1 MKRMIQ
7 LKQTTPVFLVVL
19 LFCFEVLQGVQAVV
33 PTPDGGYPNFNTA
46 EGQDALQDLTTGA
59 GNTALG
65 AFTLFGTST
74 SSFNTAVGAG
84 ALDLNI
90 ADSNTAIGT
99 AALLL
104 NTTGTQNTANGTAAL
119 EQNNGSNNTATG
131 AFALFSNTASYE
143 NTAMG
148 AGALTQNDVSIHG
161 VSIHNTAVGFDALNA
176 NVDGYDNTAVG
187 SEALLSNNNA
197 PGNTAM
203 GERTLMAT
211 TDGSFNTAI
220 GAFTMPNNVLGNTNT
235 VVGAVAGLNLVNG
248 VFNTYL
254 GDLVGVDGPDENSVI
269 RIADLSSGYAM
280 SGCFIGGIFGNL
292 TPGVQVFI
300 NADGQLSTTAS
311 SARFKDD
318 IKPMADASE
327 SIFALKPVTFRYK
340 KQYNANG
347 TRQFGLVAEEVAK
360 VNPDLVF
367 PDRDGKPYSVRYE
380 QVNAMLLNE
389 FLKEH
394 RKVEELEA
402 NAARQQKQLEALT
415 EGLQKV
421 SAQLEMSKPAPQTVA
436 NNQ

>member
-19 LFCFEVLQGVQAVV
+19 LFCFGVLQGVQAVV
-33 PTPDGGYPNFNTA
+33 PPPDGGYPNFNTA
-46 EGQDALQDLTTGA
+46 EGQNALQDLTTGA

-131 AFALFSNTASYE
+131 AFALFSNTVSYA

-148 AGALTQNDVSIHG
+148 AGALTQNDISIHG

-248 VFNTYL
+248 VFNTYM
-254 GDLVGVDGPDENSVI
+254 GDLVGTDAPDENSVI

-292 TPGVQVFI
+292 TPGVPVFI

-318 IKPMADASE
+318 IKPMANTSE

-340 KQYNANG
+340 KQYDAKG
-347 TRQFGLVAEEVAK
+347 ARQFGLVAEEVAK

-394 RKVEELEA
+394 RKVQELVA
-402 NAARQQKQLEALT
+402 NAARQQKQLEALI

-421 SAQLEMSKPAPQTVA
+421 SAQLEMSKPATQTVL
-436 NNQ
+436 NNH